1 MLGFLTAISAT
12 NSLCVFLLAN
22 RYTSTMSFPTN
33 IMLKHLWPHVITTAS
48 DRLYKA
54 VMYPG
59 VLAVSMRKYVYA
71 VLLLAHVV
79 PFPPTSDV
87 EHE

>member
-1 MLGFLTAISAT
+1 
-12 NSLCVFLLAN
+12 
-22 RYTSTMSFPTN
+22 
-33 IMLKHLWPHVITTAS
+33 
-48 DRLYKA
+48 
-54 VMYPG
+54 MYPG

-79 PFPPTSDV
+79 PLPPTSDV

>member
-1 MLGFLTAISAT
+1 MVHHVRTCPIRVQSSSYAI
-12 NSLCVFLLAN
+12 
-22 RYTSTMSFPTN
+22 
-33 IMLKHLWPHVITTAS
+33 
-48 DRLYKA
+48 

-71 VLLLAHVV
+71 VLLVAHTV
-79 PFPPTSDV
+79 PFPPKSDV

>member
-1 MLGFLTAISAT
+1 
-12 NSLCVFLLAN
+12 
-22 RYTSTMSFPTN
+22 
-33 IMLKHLWPHVITTAS
+33 
-48 DRLYKA
+48 
-54 VMYPG
+54 MYPG

-87 EHE
+87 EQE